1 MKKLLLLN
9 WPVKLFCLVLAV
21 IIWSFINHW
30 VTTNDGVPSRGQ
42 LEGSGEIPSLNIYR
56 YERFHCYRYRYGSR

>member
-9 WPVKLFCLVLAV
+9 WPAKLFCLVLAV

-30 VTTNDGVPSRGQ
+30 VTTNDAARPARNWRRS
-42 LEGSGEIPSLNIYR
+42 EGPIPEVYCH
-56 YERFHCYRYRYGSR
+56 EEFYRYRN

>member
-9 WPVKLFCLVLAV
+9 WPAKLFCLVLAV

-30 VTTNDGVPSRGQ
+30 VTTNDAARSRAQ
-42 LEGSGEIPSLNIYR
+42 LEEIRRSHP
-56 YERFHCYRYRYGSR
+56 

>member
-9 WPVKLFCLVLAV
+9 WPAKLFCLVLAV

-30 VTTNDGVPSRGQ
+30 VTTNDGTPSRAQ
-42 LEGSGEIPSLNIYR
+42 LEEIRRSHP
-56 YERFHCYRYRYGSR
+56 

>member
-9 WPVKLFCLVLAV
+9 WPAKLFCLVLAV

-30 VTTNDGVPSRGQ
+30 VTTNDGSLRRSEDP
-42 LEGSGEIPSLNIYR
+42 IPEDLPL
-56 YERFHCYRYRYGSR
+56 

>member
-9 WPVKLFCLVLAV
+9 WPAKLFCLVLAV
-21 IIWSFINHW
+21 IMWSFINHW

-42 LEGSGEIPSLNIYR
+42 LEEIRRSHP
-56 YERFHCYRYRYGSR
+56 

>member
-9 WPVKLFCLVLAV
+9 WPAKLFCLVLAV

-30 VTTNDGVPSRGQ
+30 VTTPDGVSTRGS
-42 LEGSGEIPSLNIYR
+42 LRRSEGPIPEIEY
-56 YERFHCYRYRYGSR
+56 

>member
-9 WPVKLFCLVLAV
+9 WPAKLFCLVLAV

-30 VTTNDGVPSRGQ
+30 VTMPDS
-42 LEGSGEIPSLNIYR
+42 S
-56 YERFHCYRYRYGSR
+56 GSRERLDEIRRSHP

>member
-9 WPVKLFCLVLAV
+9 WPAKLFCLVLAV

-30 VTTNDGVPSRGQ
+30 VTTNDAALSRAQ
-42 LEGSGEIPSLNIYR
+42 LEEIRRSHP
-56 YERFHCYRYRYGSR
+56 

>member
-9 WPVKLFCLVLAV
+9 WPAKLFWLVLAV
-21 IIWSFINHW
+21 IIWSFINPW

-42 LEGSGEIPSLNIYR
+42 LEEIRRSHP
-56 YERFHCYRYRYGSR
+56 